1 MVQQRPTYPLEY
13 QKVTS
18 PNTLSLEKARFNMI
32 EQQVRPWEVLD
43 PAVLALLDSVPRDLF
58 VPAAHKAMAYVD
70 MELPLGSGAGQV
82 MLAPRV
88 QARLV
93 QDLAVQAT
101 DKVLVIGAGSG
112 FTTAL
117 LAKLA
122 QRVVSLDID
131 ADIASAARDNLQV
144 AGISNVE
151 VRVADA
157 AANGFAACAADAPW
171 NAILVAGS
179 VAEVPQALLAL
190 LAPGGRLITVAGQE
204 PMMRATLVTRAA
216 DASYQTTQAWDT
228 IAPRLQNFPEPSRFS
243 F

>member
-1 MVQQRPTYPLEY
+1 M
-13 QKVTS
+13 TS
-18 PNTLSLEKARFNMI
+18 PNTLSLDKARFNMI

-43 PAVLALLDSVPRDLF
+43 PSVLALLDSVPRDLF
-58 VPAAHKAMAYVD
+58 VPAAQQALAYVD
-70 MELPLGSGAGQV
+70 MELPLGAAADQV

-93 QDLAVQAT
+93 QDLAVQPT
-101 DKVLVIGAGSG
+101 DKVLVIGTGSG

-122 QRVVSLDID
+122 QRVVSLEID
-131 ADIASAARDNLQV
+131 EAIASAARAHLQA
-144 AGISNVE
+144 AGITNAD

-157 AANGFAACAADAPW
+157 AANGFAACAAEAPW

-179 VAEVPQALLAL
+179 VAEVPPALLAL
-190 LAPGGRLITVAGQE
+190 LAPGGRLAVIAGHE
-204 PMMRATLVTRAA
+204 PVMRATFVTRVA
-216 DASYQTTQAWDT
+216 DASYHTTQPWDT
-228 IAPRLQNFPEPSRFS
+228 VAPRMRNFPEPSRFS

>member
-1 MVQQRPTYPLEY
+1 M
-13 QKVTS
+13 TS
-18 PNTLSLEKARFNMI
+18 PNTLSLDKARFNMI

-43 PAVLALLDSVPRDLF
+43 PSVLALLDSVPRDLF
-58 VPAAHKAMAYVD
+58 VPAAQQALAYVD
-70 MELPLGSGAGQV
+70 MELPLGAGADQV

-93 QDLAVQAT
+93 QDLAVQPT
-101 DKVLVIGAGSG
+101 DKVLVIGTGSG

-122 QRVVSLDID
+122 QRVVSLEID
-131 ADIASAARDNLQV
+131 EAIASAARANLQA
-144 AGISNVE
+144 AGITNAD

-157 AANGFAACAADAPW
+157 AANGFAACAAEAPW

-179 VAEVPQALLAL
+179 VAEVPPALLAL
-190 LAPGGRLITVAGQE
+190 LAPGGRLAVIAGQE
-204 PMMRATLVTRAA
+204 PVMRATFVTRVA
-216 DASYQTTQAWDT
+216 DASYHTTQPWDT
-228 IAPRLQNFPEPSRFS
+228 VAPRMRNFPEPSRFS